1 MDVQLRHPLCAVLY
15 RDGLSFGGS
24 QMQSPV
30 PEMVRCGCGIV
41 AAQEVLLYLC
51 RYHGGNGDALFSE
64 ELLSAPDVSAEVYN
78 RSLDRIRA
86 RYLPLIPH
94 IGVNG
99 IGLILGMNAA
109 FRRCELPFS
118 ARWAI
123 SSGRFYPVMEEML
136 EQDIPVIFSV
146 GPNFPVL
153 WGREKVGLRPD
164 PAERHTAVQAI
175 SAHYMI
181 AVGLDAQ
188 SIHVSSWGKRFA
200 VDREEY
206 DRYVKRFSSSLVSNL
221 VAIRRK

>member
-1 MDVQLRHPLCAVLY
+1 MEHHLLHPLCTVRY

-30 PEMVRCGCGIV
+30 PEMVRCGCGVV

-51 RYHGGNGDALFSE
+51 RYHGGNGETLFSE
-64 ELLSAPDVSAEVYN
+64 ELLSGPAVSADVYN

-86 RYLPLIPH
+86 QYLPLIPH
-94 IGVNG
+94 VGVNG

-109 FRRCELPFS
+109 FRRCELSFS
-118 ARWAI
+118 ARWVI
-123 SSGRFYPVMEEML
+123 SSGRFYPLMEEML
-136 EQDIPVIFSV
+136 EKDIPVIFSA

-153 WGREKVGLRPD
+153 WGKEKVGLRPD
-164 PAERHTAVQAI
+164 PEDRHSSVQAI

-181 AVGLDAQ
+181 AYGLDAQ
-188 SIHVSSWGKRFA
+188 NIHVSSWGRRFA
-200 VDREEY
+200 VDRQEY
-206 DRYVKRFSSSLVSNL
+206 DRYVKRFSSSIVSNL

>member
-1 MDVQLRHPLCAVLY
+1 
-15 RDGLSFGGS
+15 
-24 QMQSPV
+24 MQSPV
-30 PEMVRCGCGIV
+30 PEMVRCGCGVV

-51 RYHGGNGDALFSE
+51 RYHGGKGQALFNE
-64 ELLSAPDVSAEVYN
+64 ELLSAPETSAEVYN

-94 IGVNG
+94 VGVNG

-136 EQDIPVIFSV
+136 QQDIPVVFSV

-164 PAERHTAVQAI
+164 PAERYAAVQAI

-188 SIHVSSWGKRFA
+188 SIHVSSWGRHFS
-200 VDREEY
+200 VDRAEY